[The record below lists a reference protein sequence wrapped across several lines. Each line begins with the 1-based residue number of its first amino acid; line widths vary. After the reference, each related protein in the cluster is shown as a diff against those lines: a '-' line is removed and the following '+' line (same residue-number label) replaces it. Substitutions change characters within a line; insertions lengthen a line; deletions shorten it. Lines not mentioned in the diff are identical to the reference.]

1 MSRRSPLAAAI
12 VVGAATLALAALR
25 RLTRVT
31 VEGASMLPALEPG
44 DRLLVR
50 RTARVHE
57 GSLVV
62 VADPRR
68 PSRWMVKRVDAIAP
82 DGAVIVHG
90 DNPAASTDSRTLGP
104 LPASAVIG
112 RPVYRYAPR
121 ARAGPLDRP

>member
-1 MSRRSPLAAAI
+1 
-12 VVGAATLALAALR
+12 
-25 RLTRVT
+25 
-31 VEGASMLPALEPG
+31 MLPALEPG

-57 GSLVV
+57 GALVV

-68 PSRWMVKRVDAIAP
+68 RSRWMVKRADAVAP
-82 DGAVIVHG
+82 DGAVVVLG
-90 DNPAASTDSRTLGP
+90 DDPAASTDSRALGP

-121 ARAGPLDRP
+121 TRAGPLDQP